1 LPPKPSFSISTEI
14 KIAYLF
20 MEPRVET
27 SLSTSGEG
35 PAVIPSINI
44 SGPLV
49 LRGLPKVPCGLKF
62 LGRLVEWLSKA

>member
-1 LPPKPSFSISTEI
+1 LLPKPSFSILTEI

-20 MEPRVET
+20 MEPRVEI
-27 SLSTSGEG
+27 SLSISGEG
-35 PAVIPSINI
+35 PAAIPSINI

-62 LGRLVEWLSKA
+62 LGRFVEWPSNA